1 MQKFLQS
8 DRREQDERMIMTEGW
23 EEEIENFG
31 LIVYQNVVDVSN
43 GTEK

>member
-1 MQKFLQS
+1 
-8 DRREQDERMIMTEGW
+8 MTEGW